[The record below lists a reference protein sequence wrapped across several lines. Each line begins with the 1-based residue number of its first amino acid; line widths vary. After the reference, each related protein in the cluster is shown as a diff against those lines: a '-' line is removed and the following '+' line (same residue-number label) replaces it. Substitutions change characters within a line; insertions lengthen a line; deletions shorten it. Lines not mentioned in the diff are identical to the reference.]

1 MSVCACGRI
10 TNSGQPACDRCAALA
25 FFGLTRAATQTEI
38 KDAYR
43 TLAKVWHP
51 DRFPGDEDLRV
62 KAEEKLKEINSAYQ
76 LLTTTEADH
85 ASSEASRSAS
95 RPEESQ
101 QATAAAPGRAT
112 YQRPKTSQ
120 YDASFATKRHPN
132 QKPLAAIAVVILIA
146 VGTWTYFRYG
156 RIASPVDDAPRQT
169 VVKSEVPVGA
179 SDQSGQAKKQSPAE
193 ATNDSARPAGKTG
206 GQTRANAKESEMAS
220 LVVYPDEDPQVP
232 YFTVGSTK
240 NDVVRV
246 QGTPSSLTRNVFRY
260 GLSEVYF
267 KNGRVE
273 SWRIDPS
280 SPLKARMPQP

>member
-10 TNSGQPACDRCAALA
+10 TNGGQPACDRCAALA
-25 FFGLTRAATQTEI
+25 FFGLTRAATQAEI

-51 DRFPGDEDLRV
+51 DRFPGDEGLRV

-76 LLTTTEADH
+76 LLTTTEAGY

-120 YDASFATKRHPN
+120 YDAPFATKRHPS
-132 QKPLAAIAVVILIA
+132 QKRLAAIAVAILIA
-146 VGTWTYFRYG
+146 IGTWTYFRYG
-156 RIASPVDDAPRQT
+156 RIASPVDDAPRQAIA
-169 VVKSEVPVGA
+169 KSAVPPG
-179 SDQSGQAKKQSPAE
+179 DIDRSGQKKKPSPAQ
-193 ATNDSARPAGKTG
+193 ATNDSRPAEKTG
-206 GQTRANAKESEMAS
+206 GQTRANAKKSEMAS

-246 QGTPSSLTRNVFRY
+246 QGTPSSLTGNVFRY

-273 SWRIDPS
+273 SWHIDPS

>member
-10 TNSGQPACDRCAALA
+10 TNGGQPACDRCAALA

-76 LLTTTEADH
+76 LLTTTEAGH
-85 ASSEASRSAS
+85 AYSEPSRPAS
-95 RPEESQ
+95 RPKESQ
-101 QATAAAPGRAT
+101 RATAAAPGRAT
-112 YQRPKTSQ
+112 YQRPKASQ
-120 YDASFATKRHPN
+120 YNASFATRRPATKKR
-132 QKPLAAIAVVILIA
+132 LAAITVAILIA
-146 VGTWTYFRYG
+146 VGTWIYLRYG
-156 RIASPVDDAPRQT
+156 RMASPVDDAHRQP
-169 VVKSEVPVGA
+169 VAKSAVPAEGI
-179 SDQSGQAKKQSPAE
+179 DQSSQEKKQPPAR
-193 ATNDSARPAGKTG
+193 ATSDSARPAEKTG
-206 GQTRANAKESEMAS
+206 AQTRANAKASNMAS

-246 QGTPSSLTRNVFRY
+246 QGAPSSLTGNVFRY
-260 GLSEVYF
+260 GLSEIYF

-273 SWRIDPS
+273 SWHIDPS
-280 SPLKARMPQP
+280 SPLKARLPQE

>member
-10 TNSGQPACDRCAALA
+10 TNSGQPACDRCVALA
-25 FFGLTRAATQTEI
+25 FLGLTRAATQTEI

-76 LLTTTEADH
+76 LLTTTEAGH
-85 ASSEASRSAS
+85 AYGEPS
-95 RPEESQ
+95 RPATRAEGSH

-112 YQRPKTSQ
+112 YQRPKTAQ
-120 YDASFATKRHPN
+120 YDKSFATKRHPN
-132 QKPLAAIAVVILIA
+132 QKRLAAIAVAILIA
-146 VGTWTYFRYG
+146 FGTWIYLRYG
-156 RIASPVDDAPRQT
+156 RIASPVDDAPRQAIA
-169 VVKSEVPVGA
+169 KSAVPAGGI
-179 SDQSGQAKKQSPAE
+179 SQTGQEKKQSPAQ
-193 ATNDSARPAGKTG
+193 ATSDSARPAEKTG
-206 GQTRANAKESEMAS
+206 AQTRANAMAS

-246 QGTPSSLTRNVFRY
+246 QGAPSSLTGNVFRY

-273 SWRIDPS
+273 SWHIDPS
-280 SPLKARMPQP
+280 SPLKARMPQE

>member
-10 TNSGQPACDRCAALA
+10 TNGGQPACDRCAALA

-76 LLTTTEADH
+76 LLTTTEAGY

-112 YQRPKTSQ
+112 YQRPRTSQ
-120 YDASFATKRHPN
+120 YDAPFATKRHTS
-132 QKPLAAIAVVILIA
+132 QKRLAAIAVAILIA
-146 VGTWTYFRYG
+146 IGTWTYFRYG
-156 RIASPVDDAPRQT
+156 RIASPVDDAPRQAIA
-169 VVKSEVPVGA
+169 KSAVPPG
-179 SDQSGQAKKQSPAE
+179 DIDRSGQKKKPSPAQ
-193 ATNDSARPAGKTG
+193 ATNDSRPAEKTG
-206 GQTRANAKESEMAS
+206 GQTRANAKKSEMAS

-246 QGTPSSLTRNVFRY
+246 QGTPSSLTGNVFRY

-267 KNGRVE
+267 KDGRVE
-273 SWRIDPS
+273 SWHIDPS